1 MPDSPITRRRLVAGA
16 LATGAAAAL
25 PEAAEAKKRRRA
37 KKKPRRRPRKADYV
51 VVGAGLAG
59 LTAAREIAR
68 AGKSVIVVEAR
79 KRVGGRVVNHHLG
92 GGKVSEAGGTFVGPT
107 QDHIINLAKE
117 LGVGT
122 FDTYN
127 SGNNVYYSASDQRM
141 EYSDTGVTGTAPP
154 DAGLLAD
161 LALVVQQLDSMS
173 LEVPV
178 DAPWQAARAAEW
190 DGQTL
195 ESWVAANSVN
205 PDFRKLVPMAT
216 RPIFGAEPREL
227 SLLYVLFYIASS
239 GDERNPGTFERNF
252 NTRGGGQQ
260 SRFVG
265 GSGLVT
271 ERLAEQLGRKRI
283 VLGSPVRRIEQVK
296 GGVKVVS
303 DKVVVS
309 GKRVIVA
316 VPPTVAGNIDYRPG
330 LGQQRDEYTRRVPQ
344 GTLMKVAAVYPKPFW
359 RDKGFTG
366 QGLAPTGYVTAT
378 FDDSPPD
385 GSPGVVFGFVG
396 GDRAR
401 AFRRLSLAERRAAV
415 LGEFARFWGDEAK
428 QAEDY
433 FETDWTGEAW
443 SRGCPVALYG
453 PGSLLSYGPEIRTP
467 VGRIHWA
474 GTETSNYWNGYMDG
488 AVRSGER
495 AAKEVLEA

>member
-1 MPDSPITRRRLVAGA
+1 MTDDALTRRRLIGAA

-25 PEAAEAKKRRRA
+25 PEAAEARKRKRKRKA
-37 KKKPRRRPRKADYV
+37 PRRRQRKADFV

-59 LTAAREIAR
+59 LTAAREITR
-68 AGKSVIVVEAR
+68 AGKSVVVLEAR
-79 KRVGGRVVNHHLG
+79 KRVGGRILNHDLG
-92 GGKVSEAGGTFVGPT
+92 NGRISEAGGTFVGPT
-107 QDHIINLAKE
+107 QDHVINLAKS

-127 SGNNVYYSASDQRM
+127 TGNNVYYSTDGRRI
-141 EYSDTGVTGTAPP
+141 EYSDTSPTGTAPP
-154 DAGLLAD
+154 DPPILVD
-161 LALVVQQLDSMS
+161 LATVVSQLDEMS

-178 DAPWQAARAAEW
+178 DAPWRAPKAQEW

-195 ESWVAANSVN
+195 ESYVAANSVN

-227 SLLYVLFYIASS
+227 SLLYVLFYIAAS
-239 GDERNPGTFERNF
+239 GDERNVGTFERNF

-260 SRFVG
+260 SRFTG

-271 ERLAEQLGRKRI
+271 DRMAAELGKRV
-283 VLGSPVRRIEQVK
+283 VLGSPVRRIDQVK
-296 GGVKVVS
+296 GGVKVISDRTTVS
-303 DKVVVS
+303 A
-309 GKRVIVA
+309 KRVIVA

-330 LGQQRDEYTRRVPQ
+330 LGQMRDELTRRVPQ

-366 QGLAPTGYVTAT
+366 QGLAPDGFVAAT
-378 FDDSPPD
+378 FDDSPPEGD
-385 GSPGVVFGFVG
+385 PGVVFGFVG
-396 GDRAR
+396 GDKAR
-401 AFRRLSLAERRAAV
+401 AFRRLPEAERRAAV
-415 LGEFARFWGDEAK
+415 LGEFARFWGEEAK
-428 QAEDY
+428 QAEEY
-433 FETDWTGEAW
+433 FETDWTGEVW

-453 PGSLLSYGPEIRTP
+453 PGALYSYGPALRDP

-474 GTETSNYWNGYMDG
+474 GTETSTYWNGYMDG

-495 AAKEVLEA
+495 AAMEVLEA